1 MAPSCAGAAPAWA
14 ETGMKLLPLLFYLW
28 VFEPDPQALP
38 GAAIAIAVG
47 FATFENVCYLA
58 ENGADNFTFLLI
70 RGFSAGALHILCG
83 ILSGFGVS
91 YGFRRRRVESRRLS
105 VPLAADRLPVCCQA
119 AAAQNMACRRLPV
132 MPRPQRQSR
141 VRTGQSV
148 RLH

>member
-28 VFEPDPQALP
+28 VFEPDPRALP

-91 YGFRRRRVESRRLS
+91 YGGPPTARGEPPAICS
-105 VPLAADRLPVCCQA
+105 
-119 AAAQNMACRRLPV
+119 
-132 MPRPQRQSR
+132 PRC
-141 VRTGQSV
+141 
-148 RLH
+148 

>member
-28 VFEPDPQALP
+28 VFEPDPRALP

-47 FATFENVCYLA
+47 FATFENVCHLA

-91 YGFRRRRVESRRLS
+91 YGVPPPVAGADGHRRHSGGLHRLS
-105 VPLAADRLPVCCQA
+105 RHL
-119 AAAQNMACRRLPV
+119 
-132 MPRPQRQSR
+132 
-141 VRTGQSV
+141 
-148 RLH
+148 